1 MPLKQPRFL
10 ARQSYRRRR
19 MADAA
24 RLLPLLG
31 VFLVLL
37 PILWRPAE
45 SAEADTAGG
54 GVYLFAV
61 WIVLIVAALFLSR
74 LLSAPHTQ
82 DTSGDEEPR

>member
-1 MPLKQPRFL
+1 
-10 ARQSYRRRR
+10 

-31 VFLVLL
+31 LFLVLL

-45 SAEADTAGG
+45 TREPDTTSG

-61 WIVLIVAALFLSR
+61 WLILIIAAFSLAR
-74 LLSAPHTQ
+74 LLSGAPPRDDQ
-82 DTSGDEEPR
+82 PDEDAR